1 MQVAASGRTTYAR
14 FKSSMKKQ
22 LVARG
27 PVASSPIVTRWQQLH
42 AGGRAEEPSRAC
54 RAHHSTPGGAQPADT
69 PGETPGQAKSYF
81 HIQDGIMWVI
91 LWDDVSPCPMD
102 KGCGVQQLQSV

>member
-1 MQVAASGRTTYAR
+1 MQAAASERTTYAR

-27 PVASSPIVTRWQQLH
+27 PVASSPVVTRWQQLH

-54 RAHHSTPGGAQPADT
+54 RAHRSAPGGAQPADT
-69 PGETPGQAKSYF
+69 PGEAPGQAKSYF
-81 HIQDGIMWVI
+81 HTQDGITRGI
-91 LWDDVSPCPMD
+91 LWDGVSPFPVD
-102 KGCGVQQLQSV
+102 EGCGVQQLQSV